1 MARLMAQRHQKVNA
15 VDDLAT
21 LHAEITAC
29 RQCVMAG
36 YFAESS
42 PIVVNQPIQGK
53 PALMLVGQA
62 PASPVRSKGR
72 PFSGQ
77 AGRVLFG
84 WLARAD
90 WEEEAFREQCYF
102 TAITKCYPG
111 PAKGGVGGPLGKG
124 DRLPSTREQGLCRP
138 FLLRELA
145 LIQPRLI
152 LTVGRLSMSY
162 FLGHIDFTDAIGQVF
177 ERDGRTILPLPHPSG
192 VSRWN
197 NLPENQARVVLA
209 LEQLKRLTRKDAAPK

>member
-1 MARLMAQRHQKVNA
+1 MTELVA
-15 VDDLAT
+15 

-29 RQCVMAG
+29 RQCVAAG
-36 YFAESS
+36 FFAESS
-42 PIVVNQPIQGK
+42 PIVVNQPS
-53 PALMLVGQA
+53 PALAAPAMMLVGQA
-62 PASPVRSKGR
+62 PASPLRSKGR

-84 WLARAD
+84 WLARAG

-111 PAKGGVGGPLGKG
+111 PAKGGVGKG
-124 DRLPSTREQGLCRP
+124 DRLPSTREQSLCRP

-162 FLGHIDFTDAIGQVF
+162 FLGNLDFTEAIGQVF

-197 NLPENQARVVLA
+197 NLPENQARVGRALA
-209 LEQLKRLTRKDAAPK
+209 HLKGLSGR